1 MTKRLFASKLNE
13 LAFLSDSFEETV
25 KPNGTIIAHLALIEI
40 HLNVDHN
47 LIEIRLNLDRND
59 RGRKMVISVTRWG
72 DLLDF
77 GQLFKTFGNN

>member
-47 LIEIRLNLDRND
+47 LMEIRLNLDRND
-59 RGRKMVISVTRWG
+59 RGEEDG
-72 DLLDF
+72 DQCDQMGCFIGLWE
-77 GQLFKTFGNN
+77 LFKAFGNN